1 MLYTVYV
8 RDRLTKAEVCVGD
21 MLSHSEAMRLKRY
34 LEEFDNDIVIVAFE
48 MKKGRFFFK

>member
-21 MLSHSEAMRLKRY
+21 MLTHSEALRLKRY
-34 LEEFDNDIVIVAFE
+34 LEEFDNDIVVLAFE
-48 MKKGRFFFK
+48 MKKGRFVYQ